1 MEEAYKLTQA
11 DLDALAAQGI
21 NINGIPVGAEATSEE
36 LALLNIVPPLSISNN
51 NGGGGGGSSVP
62 PEVVNVEP
70 NVEPPASLQ
79 NTFDATAMQK
89 ILSDFQ
95 KNQAPAQQ
103 TLSKDQ
109 KRMLAFAGVRDA
121 GMALQG
127 KEGNAVTSLM
137 GTFEKI
143 ADQNRKA
150 TAAKARNTMMQQ
162 MLGGAGSMLA
172 GLTTADDYRKAAQEI
187 MIQAS
192 VMGGEA
198 ATGLYQTAAMFVTEA
213 NRLQGLENT
222 ESELGS
228 NVVNRIETIDQ
239 LISKVQNNPSVSG
252 WWGMVTGVAPFTDA
266 GEARIDLDTIR
277 SNMALDALKALKAT
291 GATLGAVSEK
301 ELILLEADI
310 QRLNLNQSQ
319 GKNIKD
325 LEKIRERYQNM
336 IRRAFEKT
344 NNPQKLIEA
353 LGGQE
358 KVDSFDWLQEP
369 DQYYINFNDAQVG
382 DIIRDDNGKYF
393 EYTGGQ
399 KNKTSSW
406 KEVL

>member
-1 MEEAYKLTQA
+1 MEEAYRLTQE
-11 DLDALAAQGI
+11 DLIALQEAGR
-21 NINGIPVGAEATSEE
+21 NINGIPVGAEATAEE
-36 LALLNIVPPLSISNN
+36 LAILKIVPPLPTSAG
-51 NGGGGGGSSVP
+51 NGGGSNSSELVVEDVTP
-62 PEVVNVEP
+62 RPEVTDVP
-70 NVEPPASLQ
+70 QS
-79 NTFDATAMQK
+79 TFDATAMQK

-103 TLSKDQ
+103 TLSKEQ
-109 KRMLAFAGVRDA
+109 KRMLAFAGLRDA
-121 GMALQG
+121 GRALQG
-127 KEGNAVTSLM
+127 KEGTAVTSLM
-137 GTFEKI
+137 GTFEKL

-150 TAAKARNTMMQQ
+150 TAAAARNTMMQQ

-172 GLTTADDYRKAAQEI
+172 GLTTAEDYRKAAQEI

-213 NRLQGLENT
+213 NRLQTLEDR
-222 ESELGS
+222 EVGGAE
-228 NVVNRIETIDQ
+228 NVVNRIETIND
-239 LISKVQNNPSVSG
+239 LIENVENNDSVTG
-252 WWGMVTGVAPFTDA
+252 FWGMVTGVAPFTAA
-266 GEARIDLDTIR
+266 GQARIDVDTIR

-301 ELILLEADI
+301 ELTLLEADI
-310 QRLNLNQSQ
+310 QRLNLNQS
-319 GKNIKD
+319 KEKVIKD
-325 LEKIRERYQNM
+325 LTKIRERYQNM

-358 KVDSFDWLQEP
+358 KVNSFDWLQEP
-369 DQYYINFNDAQVG
+369 TEYYINFNDAKVG

-399 KNKTSSW
+399 KNKASSW

>member
-1 MEEAYKLTQA
+1 MEEAYRLTQE
-11 DLDALAAQGI
+11 DLIALQEAGR

-36 LALLNIVPPLSISNN
+36 LAILNIVPPLPTPAG
-51 NGGGGGGSSVP
+51 NGGGSNSSELVVENVTP
-62 PEVVNVEP
+62 RPEVTDVP
-70 NVEPPASLQ
+70 QS
-79 NTFDATAMQK
+79 TFDATAMQK

-95 KNQAPAQQ
+95 KSQTPAQQ

-150 TAAKARNTMMQQ
+150 KAATARNTMMQQ

-172 GLTTADDYRKAAQEI
+172 GLTTAEDYRRAAQELF
-187 MIQAS
+187 IQAP
-192 VMGGEA
+192 MMGEA
-198 ATGLYQTAAMFVTEA
+198 GTGLIQAATMMITEA
-213 NRLQGLENT
+213 NRLQGLEDQ
-222 ESELGS
+222 EIGS
-228 NVVNRIETIDQ
+228 AENVVNRIETIDQ
-239 LISKVQNNPSVSG
+239 LISKVENNPSVTG
-252 WWGMVTGVAPFTDA
+252 FWGMVTGVAPFTAA
-266 GEARIDLDTIR
+266 GEARIDVDTIR

-301 ELILLEADI
+301 ELTLLEADI
-310 QRLNLNQSQ
+310 QRLDLNQSQ
-319 GKNIKD
+319 GKVIKD

-369 DQYYINFNDAQVG
+369 NQYYINFNDAQVG
-382 DIIRDDNGKYF
+382 EIIWDDAKGKYY
-393 EYTGGQ
+393 EYLGGQ
-399 KNKTSSW
+399 KNKKSNW

>member
-1 MEEAYKLTQA
+1 MEEAYRLTQA
-11 DLDALAAQGI
+11 DLDALAEQGI

-36 LALLNIVPPLSISNN
+36 LALLNVVPPLSISPND
-51 NGGGGGGSSVP
+51 GGGSGPSV

-79 NTFDATAMQK
+79 NTFDATAMQD
-89 ILSDFQ
+89 ILSQFQ
-95 KNQAPAQQ
+95 KSQTPAQQ

-109 KRMLAFAGVRDA
+109 KRMLAFAGIRDA
-121 GMALQG
+121 GRALQG
-127 KEGNAVTSLM
+127 KEGSAVTGLM
-137 GTFEKI
+137 SNFEKI
-143 ADQNRKA
+143 SDQNRKA

-162 MLGGAGSMLA
+162 MLGGAGSMLS
-172 GLTTADDYRKAAQEI
+172 GLTTAGDYRKAAQEL
-187 MIQAS
+187 MMQAP
-192 VMGGEA
+192 MMGEA
-198 ATGLYQTAAMFVTEA
+198 GTGLVQAATMMITEA
-213 NRLQGLENT
+213 NRLQGLEDT
-222 ESELGS
+222 EGELGS

-239 LISKVQNNPSVSG
+239 LISKVENNPSVTG
-252 WWGMVTGVAPFTDA
+252 FWGMVTGVAPFTAA
-266 GEARIDLDTIR
+266 GEARIDVDTIR

-301 ELILLEADI
+301 ELTLLEADI

-319 GKNIKD
+319 EKVVKD
-325 LEKIRERYQNM
+325 LEKIRERYQNL

-369 DQYYINFNDAQVG
+369 DQYYINFNDAKVG
-382 DIIRDDNGKYF
+382 DLIKDDNGKYF

-399 KNKTSSW
+399 KNKASSW

>member
-1 MEEAYKLTQA
+1 MEEAYRLTQA
-11 DLDALAAQGI
+11 DLDALAEQGI

-36 LALLNIVPPLSISNN
+36 LALLNVVPPLSISPND
-51 NGGGGGGSSVP
+51 GGGSGPSV

-79 NTFDATAMQK
+79 NTFDATAMQD
-89 ILSDFQ
+89 ILSQFQ
-95 KNQAPAQQ
+95 KSQTPAQQ

-109 KRMLAFAGVRDA
+109 KRMLAFAGIRDA
-121 GMALQG
+121 GRALQG
-127 KEGNAVTSLM
+127 KEGSAVTGLM
-137 GTFEKI
+137 SNFEKI
-143 ADQNRKA
+143 ADQNRKTKAA
-150 TAAKARNTMMQQ
+150 TARNTMMQQ

-172 GLTTADDYRKAAQEI
+172 GLTTANDYRKAAQEL
-187 MIQAS
+187 MMQAP
-192 VMGGEA
+192 MMGEA
-198 ATGLYQTAAMFVTEA
+198 GTGLVQAATMMITEA
-213 NRLQGLENT
+213 NRLQGLEDT
-222 ESELGS
+222 EGELGS

-239 LISKVQNNPSVSG
+239 LISKVENNPSVTG
-252 WWGMVTGVAPFTDA
+252 FWGMVTGVAPFTAA
-266 GEARIDLDTIR
+266 GEARIDVDTIR

-301 ELILLEADI
+301 ELTLLEADI

-319 GKNIKD
+319 EKVVKD
-325 LEKIRERYQNM
+325 LEKIRERYQNL

-369 DQYYINFNDAQVG
+369 DQYYINFNDAKVG
-382 DIIRDDNGKYF
+382 DLIKDDNGKYF

-399 KNKTSSW
+399 KNKASSW

>member
-11 DLDALAAQGI
+11 DLDALAEQGI

-36 LALLNIVPPLSISNN
+36 LALLNVVPPLSVSPND
-51 NGGGGGGSSVP
+51 GGGSGPSV

-95 KNQAPAQQ
+95 KSQAPAQQ

-143 ADQNRKA
+143 ADQNRKTKAA
-150 TAAKARNTMMQQ
+150 TARNTMMQQ

-172 GLTTADDYRKAAQEI
+172 GLTTADDYRKAAQEL
-187 MIQAS
+187 MMQAP
-192 VMGGEA
+192 MMGEA
-198 ATGLYQTAAMFVTEA
+198 GTGLVQAATMMITEA
-213 NRLQGLENT
+213 NRLQGLENA
-222 ESELGS
+222 EGELGS
-228 NVVNRIETIDQ
+228 NVVNRIETINQ
-239 LISKVQNNPSVSG
+239 LIGKVENDPSVTG
-252 WWGMVTGVAPFTDA
+252 WWGMVTGVAPFTAA
-266 GEARIDLDTIR
+266 GEARIDVDTIR

-301 ELILLEADI
+301 ELTLLEADI

-319 GKNIKD
+319 GKVIKD

-369 DQYYINFNDAQVG
+369 DQYYINFNDAKVG
-382 DIIRDDNGKYF
+382 DIIKDDDGKYF

-399 KNKTSSW
+399 KNIASSW

>member
-1 MEEAYKLTQA
+1 MEEAYRLTQE
-11 DLDALAAQGI
+11 DLIALQKAGI
-21 NINGIPVGAEATSEE
+21 NIKGIPVGAEATSEE
-36 LALLNIVPPLSISNN
+36 LALLNVVPPLPVSNN
-51 NGGGGGGSSVP
+51 NGGGGGGSSV

-79 NTFDATAMQK
+79 NTFDATAMQD
-89 ILSDFQ
+89 ILSQFQ
-95 KNQAPAQQ
+95 KSQTPAQQ

-127 KEGNAVTSLM
+127 KEGSAVTSLM

-150 TAAKARNTMMQQ
+150 KSSAARNTMMQQ

-172 GLTTADDYRKAAQEI
+172 GLTTAEDYRKAAQQLMMQAPFMGDAGAGLVQSATM
-187 MIQAS
+187 MI
-192 VMGGEA
+192 
-198 ATGLYQTAAMFVTEA
+198 TEA
-213 NRLQGLENT
+213 NRLQGLEDT
-222 ESELGS
+222 EGELGS
-228 NVVNRIETIDQ
+228 NVVNRIETINQ
-239 LISKVQNNPSVSG
+239 LISKVENDPSVTG
-252 WWGMVTGVAPFTDA
+252 WWGMVTGVAPFTAA
-266 GEARIDLDTIR
+266 GEARIDVDTIR

-301 ELILLEADI
+301 ELTLLEADI

-319 GKNIKD
+319 GKVIKD

-369 DQYYINFNDAQVG
+369 NQYYINFNDAQVG

-399 KNKTSSW
+399 KNKASSW

>member
-1 MEEAYKLTQA
+1 MEEAYRLTQE
-11 DLDALAAQGI
+11 DLIALQEAGR

-36 LALLNIVPPLSISNN
+36 LAILNIVPPVATPAGNSGGNN
-51 NGGGGGGSSVP
+51 SSELEVKNVTP
-62 PEVVNVEP
+62 RPEVTDVP
-70 NVEPPASLQ
+70 QS
-79 NTFDATAMQK
+79 TFDATAMQN
-89 ILSDFQ
+89 ILSQFQ
-95 KNQAPAQQ
+95 KSQTPAQQ

-109 KRMLAFAGVRDA
+109 KRMLAFAGLRDA

-127 KEGNAVTSLM
+127 KEGNAVTGLM

-150 TAAKARNTMMQQ
+150 KAAAARNTMMQQ

-172 GLTTADDYRKAAQEI
+172 GLTTAEDYRKAAQQL
-187 MIQAS
+187 MIQAP
-192 VMGGEA
+192 MMGEA
-198 ATGLYQTAAMFVTEA
+198 GTGLIQAATMMITEA
-213 NRLQGLENT
+213 NRLQTLEDR
-222 ESELGS
+222 EVGGAE
-228 NVVNRIETIDQ
+228 NVVNRIETIND
-239 LISKVQNNPSVSG
+239 LIENVEQNDSVTG
-252 WWGMVTGVAPFTDA
+252 FWGMVTGVLPFTAA
-266 GEARIDLDTIR
+266 GQARIDVDTIR

-301 ELILLEADI
+301 ELTLLEADI
-310 QRLNLNQSQ
+310 QRLNLDQSK
-319 GKNIKD
+319 GKVIKD
-325 LEKIRERYQNM
+325 LTKIRERYQNM

-382 DIIRDDNGKYF
+382 EIIWDAAKGKYY
-393 EYTGGQ
+393 EYLGGQ
-399 KNKTSSW
+399 KDKKSNW

>member
-1 MEEAYKLTQA
+1 MEEAYLLTQE
-11 DLDALAAQGI
+11 DIDILEESGR
-21 NINGIPVGAEATSEE
+21 NVNGIPVGAEATSEE
-36 LALLNIVPPLSISNN
+36 LAILNIVPPLLTPDG
-51 NGGGGGGSSVP
+51 NGGGSNSSELEVENVTP
-62 PEVVNVEP
+62 RPEVTDVP
-70 NVEPPASLQ
+70 QS
-79 NTFDATAMQK
+79 TFDATSIQN
-89 ILSDFQ
+89 ILSQFQ
-95 KNQAPAQQ
+95 KSQTPAQQ

-109 KRMLAFAGVRDA
+109 KRMLAFAGLRDA

-127 KEGNAVTSLM
+127 KEGNAVTGLM

-150 TAAKARNTMMQQ
+150 KASAARNTMMQQ

-172 GLTTADDYRKAAQEI
+172 GLTTAEDYRKAAQQL
-187 MIQAS
+187 MMQAPF
-192 VMGGEA
+192 MGDA

-213 NRLQGLENT
+213 NRLQTLEDQ
-222 ESELGS
+222 EVGGAE
-228 NVVNRIETIDQ
+228 NVVNRIETIND
-239 LISKVQNNPSVSG
+239 LINNVENNDSVTG
-252 WWGMVTGVAPFTDA
+252 FWGMVTGVAPFTAA
-266 GEARIDLDTIR
+266 GQARIDVDTIR

-301 ELILLEADI
+301 ELTLLEADI
-310 QRLNLNQSQ
+310 QRLNLNQS
-319 GKNIKD
+319 KEKVIKD
-325 LEKIRERYQNM
+325 LTKIRERYQNM

-358 KVDSFDWLQEP
+358 KVNSFDWLQEP
-369 DQYYINFNDAQVG
+369 TEYYINFNDAKVG
-382 DIIRDDNGKYF
+382 DIIKDDDGKYF

-399 KNKTSSW
+399 KNKASSW

>member
-1 MEEAYKLTQA
+1 MEEAYRLTQA

-36 LALLNIVPPLSISNN
+36 LALLNIVPPLSVSSN
-51 NGGGGGGSSVP
+51 NGGVGGGPSV

>member
-1 MEEAYKLTQA
+1 MEEAYRLTQE
-11 DLDALAAQGI
+11 DLIALQEAGR
-21 NINGIPVGAEATSEE
+21 NINGIPVGAEATAEE
-36 LALLNIVPPLSISNN
+36 LAILKIVPPLPTSAG
-51 NGGGGGGSSVP
+51 NGGGSNSSELVVEDVTP
-62 PEVVNVEP
+62 RPEVTDVP
-70 NVEPPASLQ
+70 QS
-79 NTFDATAMQK
+79 TFDATAMQK

-103 TLSKDQ
+103 TLSKEQ
-109 KRMLAFAGVRDA
+109 KRMLAFAGLRDA

-127 KEGNAVTSLM
+127 KEGNAVTGLM

-172 GLTTADDYRKAAQEI
+172 GLTTAEDYRKAAQQL
-187 MIQAS
+187 MMQAPF
-192 VMGGEA
+192 MGDAGA
-198 ATGLYQTAAMFVTEA
+198 GLVQTATMMITEA
-213 NRLQGLENT
+213 NRLQTLEDR
-222 ESELGS
+222 EVGGAE
-228 NVVNRIETIDQ
+228 NVVNRIETIND
-239 LISKVQNNPSVSG
+239 LIENVENNDSVTG
-252 WWGMVTGVAPFTDA
+252 FWGMVTGVAPFTAA
-266 GEARIDLDTIR
+266 GQARIDVDTIR

-301 ELILLEADI
+301 ELTLLEADI
-310 QRLNLNQSQ
+310 QRLNLNQS
-319 GKNIKD
+319 KEKVIKD
-325 LEKIRERYQNM
+325 LTKIRERYQNM

-358 KVDSFDWLQEP
+358 KVNSFDWLQEP
-369 DQYYINFNDAQVG
+369 TEYYINFNDAKVG

-399 KNKTSSW
+399 KNKASSW

>member
-1 MEEAYKLTQA
+1 MEEAYRLTQA
-11 DLDALAAQGI
+11 DLDALAEQGI

-36 LALLNIVPPLSISNN
+36 LALLKVVPPLPVSSN
-51 NGGGGGGSSVP
+51 NGGGGGGPSV

-150 TAAKARNTMMQQ
+150 TASAARNTMMQQ

-172 GLTTADDYRKAAQEI
+172 GLTTADDYRKSAQEL

-198 ATGLYQTAAMFVTEA
+198 GTGLYQTAAMFITEA
-213 NRLQGLENT
+213 NRLQALENA
-222 ESELGS
+222 EGELGS
-228 NVVNRIETIDQ
+228 NVVNRIETINQ
-239 LISKVQNNPSVSG
+239 LIGKVENDPSVTG
-252 WWGMVTGVAPFTDA
+252 WWGMVTGVAPFTAA
-266 GEARIDLDTIR
+266 GEARIDVDTIR

-301 ELILLEADI
+301 ELTLLEADI

-319 GKNIKD
+319 GKVIKD

-369 DQYYINFNDAQVG
+369 DQYYINFNDAKVG
-382 DIIRDDNGKYF
+382 DIIKDDNGKYF

-399 KNKTSSW
+399 KNKASSW

>member
-36 LALLNIVPPLSISNN
+36 LALLNIVPPLSVSSN
-51 NGGGGGGSSVP
+51 NGGVGGGPSV

>member
-1 MEEAYKLTQA
+1 MEEAYRLTQA
-11 DLDALAAQGI
+11 DLDALAEQGI
-21 NINGIPVGAEATSEE
+21 NINGVPVGAEATSEE
-36 LALLNIVPPLSISNN
+36 LALLNVVPPLSVSPND
-51 NGGGGGGSSVP
+51 GGGSGPSV

-79 NTFDATAMQK
+79 NTFDATAMQD
-89 ILSDFQ
+89 ILNQFQ
-95 KNQAPAQQ
+95 KSQAPSQQ

-150 TAAKARNTMMQQ
+150 TAAKAKNTMMQQ
-162 MLGGAGSMLA
+162 MLGGAGSMLS
-172 GLTTADDYRKAAQEI
+172 GLTTAGDYRKAAQEL
-187 MIQAS
+187 MMQAP
-192 VMGGEA
+192 MMGEA
-198 ATGLYQTAAMFVTEA
+198 GTGLVQAATMMITEA
-213 NRLQGLENT
+213 NRLQGLEDT
-222 ESELGS
+222 EGELGS

-239 LISKVQNNPSVSG
+239 LISKVENNPSVTG
-252 WWGMVTGVAPFTDA
+252 FWGMVTGVAPFTAA
-266 GEARIDLDTIR
+266 GEARIDVDTIR

-301 ELILLEADI
+301 ELTLLEADI

-319 GKNIKD
+319 EKVVKD
-325 LEKIRERYQNM
+325 LEKIRERYQNL

-369 DQYYINFNDAQVG
+369 DQYYINFNDAKVG
-382 DIIRDDNGKYF
+382 DLIKDDNGKYF

-399 KNKTSSW
+399 KNKASSW

>member
-1 MEEAYKLTQA
+1 MEEAYLLTQE
-11 DLDALAAQGI
+11 DIDILEESGR
-21 NINGIPVGAEATSEE
+21 NVNGIPVGAEATSEE
-36 LALLNIVPPLSISNN
+36 LAILNIVPPLPTPAG
-51 NGGGGGGSSVP
+51 NGGGSNSSELEVENVTP
-62 PEVVNVEP
+62 RPEVTDVP
-70 NVEPPASLQ
+70 QS
-79 NTFDATAMQK
+79 TFDATSIQN
-89 ILSDFQ
+89 ILSQFQ
-95 KNQAPAQQ
+95 KSQTPAQQ

-109 KRMLAFAGVRDA
+109 KRMLAFAGLRDA

-127 KEGNAVTSLM
+127 KEGNAVTGLM

-150 TAAKARNTMMQQ
+150 KASAARNTMMQQ

-172 GLTTADDYRKAAQEI
+172 GLTTAEDYRKAAQQL
-187 MIQAS
+187 MMQAPF
-192 VMGGEA
+192 MGDA

-213 NRLQGLENT
+213 NRLQTLEDQ
-222 ESELGS
+222 EVGGAE
-228 NVVNRIETIDQ
+228 NVVNRIETIND
-239 LISKVQNNPSVSG
+239 LINNVENNDSVTG
-252 WWGMVTGVAPFTDA
+252 FWGMVTGVAPFTAA
-266 GEARIDLDTIR
+266 GQARIDVDTIR

-301 ELILLEADI
+301 ELTLLEADI
-310 QRLNLNQSQ
+310 QRLNLNQS
-319 GKNIKD
+319 KEKVIKD
-325 LEKIRERYQNM
+325 LTKIRERYQNM

-358 KVDSFDWLQEP
+358 KVNSFDWLQEP
-369 DQYYINFNDAQVG
+369 TEYYINFNDAKVG
-382 DIIRDDNGKYF
+382 DIIKDDDGKYF

-399 KNKTSSW
+399 KNKASSW

>member
-1 MEEAYKLTQA
+1 MEEAYRLTQA

-36 LALLNIVPPLSISNN
+36 LALLNIVPPLSASSN
-51 NGGGGGGSSVP
+51 NGGGGGGPSV

-95 KNQAPAQQ
+95 KSQTPAQQ

-127 KEGNAVTSLM
+127 KEGNAVTGLM

-150 TAAKARNTMMQQ
+150 KASAARNTMMQQ

-172 GLTTADDYRKAAQEI
+172 GLTTAEDYRKAAQQL
-187 MIQAS
+187 MMQAPF
-192 VMGGEA
+192 MGDAGA
-198 ATGLYQTAAMFVTEA
+198 GLVQTATMMITEA
-213 NRLQGLENT
+213 NRLQGLEDR
-222 ESELGS
+222 EIGS
-228 NVVNRIETIDQ
+228 AENVVNRIETIND
-239 LISKVQNNPSVSG
+239 LINNVENNDSVTG
-252 WWGMVTGVAPFTDA
+252 FWGMVTGVAPFTAA
-266 GEARIDLDTIR
+266 GQARIDVDTIR

-301 ELILLEADI
+301 ELTLLEADI
-310 QRLNLNQSQ
+310 QRLNLNQS
-319 GKNIKD
+319 KEKVIKD
-325 LEKIRERYQNM
+325 LTKIRERYQNM

-358 KVDSFDWLQEP
+358 KVNSFDWLQEP
-369 DQYYINFNDAQVG
+369 TEYYINFNDAEVG
-382 DIIRDDNGKYF
+382 DIIRDNNGKYF

-399 KNKTSSW
+399 KNIASSW